1 MIRATFEELAEA
13 GYGALTIDD
22 VARRAGVNK
31 TTVYRRWPTKE
42 DLVTT
47 ALLALP
53 DEYFAMPST
62 GTIRGDLYEIASRMA
77 RIFQAVEGRA
87 MMRILFFEGRLT
99 QLTRVQAHFAAR
111 REATGLPAILNRA
124 VARGELPLGFDQQ
137 MLGDVLLGTIIC
149 KALADKTLL
158 SDAFVAKLVDVV
170 LAGML
175 GSGRRDRAN
184 VRARSLHAKRV
195 GRRALRV
202 AATLRRAKHQNVQL
216 KVAIRS
222 RPIDVPI
229 PRLHGRV
236 AAPRCWRSPP
246 ARFRR
251 VRLSPFNP

>member
-1 MIRATFEELAEA
+1 MRIAPRGAPVVRAVIRATFEELAEA
-13 GYGALTIDD
+13 GYSGLSIDD

-53 DEYFAMPST
+53 DEYFAMPDT
-62 GTIRGDLYEIASRMA
+62 GTLRGDLNEIACRVA

-137 MLGDVLLGTIIC
+137 MLSDVLLGTIIC

-158 SDAFVAKLVDVV
+158 SEAFVAKLVDVV

-175 GSGRRDRAN
+175 EAKPPAPAS
-184 VRARSLHAKRV
+184 VREPTRTSRH
-195 GRRALRV
+195 
-202 AATLRRAKHQNVQL
+202 RAK
-216 KVAIRS
+216 A
-222 RPIDVPI
+222 
-229 PRLHGRV
+229 
-236 AAPRCWRSPP
+236 
-246 ARFRR
+246 
-251 VRLSPFNP
+251 